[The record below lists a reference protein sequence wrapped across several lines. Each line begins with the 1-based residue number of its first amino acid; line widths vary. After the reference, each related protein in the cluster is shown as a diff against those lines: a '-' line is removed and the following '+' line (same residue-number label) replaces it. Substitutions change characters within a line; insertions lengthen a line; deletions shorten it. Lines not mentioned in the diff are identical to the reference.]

1 MNQVTWTYQYF
12 DELTVPVLY
21 SLMKLRS
28 EVFVLEQNC
37 VYLDA
42 DGKDLLAHHLCG
54 WFNGSLVA
62 YARILPPGIAFRE
75 ASIGR
80 VCTATS
86 YRKNGAGRQLML
98 RAIQHTFN
106 QYDCASIRI
115 GAQLY
120 LHQFYASL
128 GFHRTGEGYL
138 EDGIPHVEMLLAK

>member
-1 MNQVTWTYQYF
+1 MPMIKIIWRY
-12 DELTVPVLY
+12 
-21 SLMKLRS
+21 
-28 EVFVLEQNC
+28 
-37 VYLDA
+37 
-42 DGKDLLAHHLCG
+42 HLCG
-54 WFNGSLVA
+54 WFNGYLVA
-62 YARILPPGIAFRE
+62 YARILPPGIAYRE

-98 RAIQHTFN
+98 QAIQHTFN

-120 LHQFYASL
+120 FIRFYASL
-128 GFHRTGEGYL
+128 GFHRTGEDYL